1 MGCSLHKTGKGGDY
15 LFRRA
20 RNFGFLHP
28 NCQGASAFVGAADA
42 LGPHA
47 VKSAVGEAK
56 KYALRRRTV
65 AMTGL
70 IHRHQ
75 RLG

>member
-28 NCQGASAFVGAADA
+28 NCQRASAFVGAADA

-47 VKSAVGEAK
+47 VKSAVG
-56 KYALRRRTV
+56 
-65 AMTGL
+65 
-70 IHRHQ
+70 
-75 RLG
+75 

>member
-28 NCQGASAFVGAADA
+28 NCQRASAFVGAVDA
-42 LGPHA
+42 LGPRV
-47 VKSAVGEAK
+47 VKC
-56 KYALRRRTV
+56 ALRQYKNARFG
-65 AMTGL
+65 AGPL
-70 IHRHQ
+70 Q
-75 RLG
+75 